1 MSADR
6 YAAAP
11 GAATWYSRVR
21 PAETEHIAAVEV
33 AEEPIAEVQQPA
45 AVVEEEAQA
54 GTVAAEVEAR
64 AAAAHKV
71 PQPLELL
78 DDRPVDAPAAAMRAA
93 AEGAAAE
100 PAIPG
105 APAVAAAMPAGVEA
119 VAEANP
125 LPAEAS
131 PLTRLPS
138 PAQRSTDILSSTA
151 EHLSR
156 IAGIPN

>member
-78 DDRPVDAPAAAMRAA
+78 DDRPAAAMRAA

-125 LPAEAS
+125 LPAEAA

>member
-21 PAETEHIAAVEV
+21 PAEAEHIAAVEV

-78 DDRPVDAPAAAMRAA
+78 DDTPAAAMRAA

-151 EHLSR
+151 EHLCR

>member
-78 DDRPVDAPAAAMRAA
+78 DDTPAAAMRAA
-93 AEGAAAE
+93 AEVAAAE